1 MYLPHTVAPNLRP
14 RICNVSESGRQ
25 RARVGT
31 FQMAG
36 LRRWNRSPGSWNVP
50 HAQEPR
56 DPSLRWLG
64 SACLSLSSSLFKCL
78 PGSPAKAGTG
88 PGLPRISVPSWE
100 GGALPTGQVRLAVG
114 RPQGSW
120 LDSHQGR
127 LTCGQRKTKS
137 PKLRH
142 PWTHQLLPAPE
153 DATGRAGRGEN
164 RGRCSHL
171 ELHIG
176 DRWSEKTHVKMSL
189 STSRV
194 ITDAKARAWRP
205 QADRGR
211 SQSHGGHIADRSDIS

>member
-1 MYLPHTVAPNLRP
+1 MYPTHRSHGTPLCVGWEAPASLSP
-14 RICNVSESGRQ
+14 PPSSNVSPGAQPKQGR
-25 RARVGT
+25 ALDSPV
-31 FQMAG
+31 F
-36 LRRWNRSPGSWNVP
+36 LSRRGR
-50 HAQEPR
+50 
-56 DPSLRWLG
+56 
-64 SACLSLSSSLFKCL
+64 
-78 PGSPAKAGTG
+78 
-88 PGLPRISVPSWE
+88 

-194 ITDAKARAWRP
+194 ITDAKAWAWRP